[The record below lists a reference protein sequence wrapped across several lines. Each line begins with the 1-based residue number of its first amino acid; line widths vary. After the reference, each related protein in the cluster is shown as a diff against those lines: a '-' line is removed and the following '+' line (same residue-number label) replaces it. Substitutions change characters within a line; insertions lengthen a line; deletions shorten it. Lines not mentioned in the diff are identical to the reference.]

1 MRGTCALL
9 LLSLA
14 LPARAAD
21 GVSDICPAL
30 SFAQPGQMEPLIAK
44 PTELPVRILA
54 FGDFGDG
61 GPTQMELARAMAQY
75 NRRQPFDL
83 GITLGDNFY
92 ETGLNSPTH
101 HRWVSDWETPYAPL
115 GIRFYATLGNH
126 DYADPSSPGA
136 EMERSRLSASW
147 CLPRPY
153 YTFAAGPVQLFAID
167 TDPIRRHDG
176 ASIEEQKR
184 WLERALAESQ
194 APWKVVYGHHPIY
207 STGQHGDTPELI
219 AEILPLLQKH
229 KVDVYLAGHEH
240 DLQALR
246 PEGGVYFFVSGAG
259 GHGLREVTS
268 RTTCREWALGRFA
281 GFTVLEADAAEMEV
295 LFVGA
300 DAQVV
305 KGFTLKKGVPAM
317 PDCPR

>member
-1 MRGTCALL
+1 MRRRCTLL
-9 LLSLA
+9 LLFLA
-14 LPARAAD
+14 LPLRAAD
-21 GVSDICPAL
+21 WVSDLCPAL
-30 SFAQPGQMEPLIAK
+30 AVAPLGEMEPLIAK
-44 PTELPVRILA
+44 ATDLPVRILA

-61 GPTQMELARAMAQY
+61 GPTQMELARAMAEY
-75 NRRQPFDL
+75 DRRLPFDL

-101 HRWVSDWETPYAPL
+101 HRWVSDWETPYSPL

-126 DYADPSSPGA
+126 DYADALSPGA

-176 ASIEEQKR
+176 ATTEEQKR
-184 WLERALAESQ
+184 WLDRALAAST

-207 STGQHGDTPELI
+207 SNGQHGDTPEMI

-246 PEGGVYFFVSGAG
+246 PEEGVYFFVSGAG
-259 GHGLREVTS
+259 GHGLRDVTS

-281 GFTVLEADAAEMEV
+281 GFTVLEATAAEMKV
-295 LFVGA
+295 LFVGS

-305 KGFTLKKGVPAM
+305 KGFNLKKGVPAM
-317 PDCPR
+317 PECPR

>member
-1 MRGTCALL
+1 MRRSFAVLL
-9 LLSLA
+9 LFLA
-14 LPARAAD
+14 LPLASAD
-21 GVSDICPAL
+21 RVSDICPAL

-44 PTELPVRILA
+44 ATDLPVRILA

-61 GPTQMELARAMAQY
+61 GRTQLDLARAMAEY
-75 NRRQPFDL
+75 GRRQPFDL

-101 HRWVSDWETPYAPL
+101 PRWASDWETPYAPL

-147 CLPRPY
+147 CLPHPY
-153 YTFAAGPVQLFAID
+153 YSFTAGPVQLFALD
-167 TDPIRRHDG
+167 TEPVRRLDG
-176 ASIEEQKR
+176 AYIEAQKR
-184 WLERALAESQ
+184 WLENALEKSQ
-194 APWKVVYGHHPIY
+194 SPWKVVYGHHPIY

-240 DLQALR
+240 DLQALQ

-259 GHGLREVTS
+259 GHGLRDVTS

-281 GFTVLEADAAEMEV
+281 GFTVLDANATEMKV
-295 LFVGA
+295 LFVGS

-317 PDCPR
+317 PECPR